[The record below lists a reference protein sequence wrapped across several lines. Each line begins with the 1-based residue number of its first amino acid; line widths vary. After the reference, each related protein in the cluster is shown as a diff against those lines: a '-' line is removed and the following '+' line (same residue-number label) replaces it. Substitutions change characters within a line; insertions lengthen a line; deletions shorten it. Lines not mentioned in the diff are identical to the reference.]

1 MKTKNVNRSSEK
13 TRSVIKKIFAEML
26 AEKKSLDKIT
36 VSELTE
42 RADISRGAFYFHYD
56 DIYSVAEDYENEFMN
71 HFFDNARLL
80 SSTTFSEFL
89 DSFFEYI
96 KANDETYKLLCTS
109 DDFIFSANRLSS
121 ITANKIFE
129 ICNNDKRIKNKEY
142 LKLEIDI
149 FVNGLLNEYIRYCR
163 GISPRTPSDLYDYT
177 KVWGKQFADRR
188 FKEE

>member
-71 HFFDNARLL
+71 HFFDNARLI
-80 SSTTFSEFL
+80 SSTTFPAFL
-89 DSFFEYI
+89 DS
-96 KANDETYKLLCTS
+96 YKLLCTS